1 MVYSPDGTKVASTHG
16 NHNVYVTD
24 LKTGKNLN
32 TLSGH
37 PRTPWCIAFHPTSN
51 QILATGCLG
60 GQVRVW
66 DLHGGSEV
74 WVTEGHTVIASLAFH
89 PTDRMLVIATYNELH
104 FWDWSEA
111 TPFTK
116 CYTANEKEKVRYVSF
131 DSLGHKLIT
140 GISNAPPNHTQWD
153 RLVAP
158 TPHHTHLPY
167 RNTHRFFGPERD
179 SDRRSISGCYRS
191 LVDQYE
197 MLVQR
202 YSELSRSLPAAT
214 MDRGTDP
221 MDVDAESQF
230 SDFHHRTQSRHS
242 RSRRPPR
249 TRLTRPST
257 SRERGSNGSLP
268 LIMLQYLRRA
278 HQRLEETRDSEAPNY
293 SGTLPAPSFTHSRIR
308 NHSRQSY
315 PPIRSINLDLPNYYN
330 YSEPSH
336 PRSTHNESY
345 QNTNLRHF
353 QDLQRLVN
361 TDIPNPPPSY
371 DIPIHRCLPNR
382 PSLMTLCNPSLPS
395 RGSNSES
402 NQNSVNP
409 ESTLC
414 TCNLESSRSASN
426 PHSTTCDAT
435 SNPTPSNL
443 PSTTCDTN
451 SRWWSNRINR
461 YNLAEQRA
469 RFHASMEE
477 LQHFSAETS
486 TSQNSSE
493 PLLVHSNHPAPRNPY
508 NIRRETQGIYLG
520 TSNSDRLNPPNLRTR
535 TREERELFGRN
546 LESLLETTGY
556 RETQL
561 GHDSLPTRNTNN
573 MSTRDIHNV
582 QNTTVL
588 PNRSTNVRLGR
599 PNNTSLLAENN
610 PSSRLRPGTSLTQ
623 DSNFESESPIM
634 LPPNQTMTITTKP
647 RGSRCVQLSNQT
659 LQPTTSREDNTQ
671 IGLSASLNNVLT
683 TSEQTSSQNHI
694 TDNTSCNANEGA
706 KPAHDDI
713 INVRNT
719 HSKLLSSLKVSVEL
733 RKRLNE
739 ILSPF
744 SSENVERS
752 SNSSSVVNQALSNE
766 SVLLGQATSSG
777 TQNIN
782 SLTTD
787 PNEMSQGGTNSG
799 DSNNDSKS
807 NEYRRLAAFKRKLH
821 DIILSPSNNETPT
834 SPIVDTSTLAL
845 VNNEVG
851 SVGNESITNAT
862 LGNTVEDGTDTV
874 HRSTD
879 NLTERDALDLS
890 TTATVIPSVTTTP
903 DESALNIIANT
914 YDVLLCEN
922 PRTQSN
928 TNTTQTSS
936 TTNSICIQ
944 SSTLTPSCS
953 TASSPGSFSV
963 SQRSAFQPPS
973 FQSRVPDSLRV
984 NVGTETP
991 PRPSTR
997 PGEEDGVRYGIQLLS
1012 RHIDNMQRLCR
1023 ARLEILQLQQIRR
1036 MWEDLQRQIQSLD
1049 VAVNVDQQGNNAHI
1063 PSVSQMLEL
1072 ARISDTEENPLPG
1085 PSQQQQSTPDN
1096 SQLVNCKNKFLLEL
1110 IKKMIPEAVI
1120 PGMSSGGNDSTAV
1133 PVSASGHSVLG
1144 SEQELSC
1151 KGDGVF
1157 PSTSSDVSESKKM
1170 KIDRTSQGEDLSVS
1184 VCNIV
1189 NSEIESPCPDPG
1201 TTTGA
1206 SECKKM
1212 KIDRTSQGEDL
1223 SLSVCNIVNSEI
1235 ESPCPDPGNTTDASE
1250 CKNIKTDQISKGE
1263 YVQPTGSNSEDV
1275 SVARESKFKDILESK
1290 LKECLERHTRTPLDL
1305 TMEYQASNNTNSNP
1319 GRSVEIAES
1328 SNESCPVHAENSRQS
1343 VFPRSPQSTALL
1355 HQLQQRVN
1363 ARRQRVF
1370 NRRIRRRVL
1379 RYGEIGCH
1387 GSRTTSVVYRHQ
1399 ESGRPLNQ
1407 HSHRP
1412 SSVRV
1417 IMSRSVRFYNPSQ
1430 HSMSAS
1436 SSGGSR
1442 RNSVPEFRGLKRKLP
1457 RSTAK
1462 EAKSSSTSQSSTRT
1476 SQPAEDASRRQEP
1489 SDPTEVWRRTIRAMI
1504 VRLEELVRQ
1513 QREQRASL
1521 MRELMRS
1528 NRGSSRQRSS
1538 EMWELRERTPW
1549 LRGEV
1554 NSESDS
1560 DSNPDIESQL
1570 STIMNWNDDAMRR
1583 LGNTLGLGRGSS
1595 SPGTA
1600 AGSSRASDETQGN
1613 TTSAGLDETRRS
1625 WDQTRESTQ
1634 RQAREVLSLMVGS
1647 LTEFF
1652 RNHNVADQSTHTV
1665 LEEQICNLYVLLH
1678 LALELTDLLLAQLVY
1693 TRRELEQQWVHN
1705 RLRTP
1710 PASLDRSTSNSS
1722 SSFSRSNNRR
1732 VPHCPPPPRT
1742 IPIIYQQLVLLRQQ
1756 RQGGERRRPRVS
1768 RGPSPLPTA
1777 IPVLQVNDLPVPDTP
1792 TPNPPTFPRLS
1803 RPLSPSPHPFGFAS
1817 HSDLSWDPHGFHGFH
1832 VWRPRN
1838 LHHFMSDFV
1847 TDTPEDATPGPG
1859 LNIRG
1864 ASAGQET
1871 MYLGETALVQS
1882 HRIQVW
1888 DFSKFNIPKIGN
1900 ALGYLQGAIR
1910 YRTSS
1915 QLPGDLEF
1923 ISFEMQIFK

>member
-1 MVYSPDGTKVASTHG
+1 MLPTPSWLASIPLPGVRKKTKVASTHG

-249 TRLTRPST
+249 T
-257 SRERGSNGSLP
+257 
-268 LIMLQYLRRA
+268 
-278 HQRLEETRDSEAPNY
+278 
-293 SGTLPAPSFTHSRIR
+293 
-308 NHSRQSY
+308 
-315 PPIRSINLDLPNYYN
+315 
-330 YSEPSH
+330 
-336 PRSTHNESY
+336 
-345 QNTNLRHF
+345 
-353 QDLQRLVN
+353 
-361 TDIPNPPPSY
+361 
-371 DIPIHRCLPNR
+371 
-382 PSLMTLCNPSLPS
+382 SLPS

-807 NEYRRLAAFKRKLH
+807 NEYRRLAAFKRNLH

-914 YDVLLCEN
+914 YDVLLREN

-1417 IMSRSVRFYNPSQ
+1417 IVSRSVRFYNPSQ

-1489 SDPTEVWRRTIRAMI
+1489 SDPTETIRAMI

-1613 TTSAGLDETRRS
+1613 ATSAGLDETRRS

-1693 TRRELEQQWVHN
+1693 T
-1705 RLRTP
+1705 
-1710 PASLDRSTSNSS
+1710 
-1722 SSFSRSNNRR
+1722 SRDKVAKGDDPGSAGA
-1732 VPHCPPPPRT
+1732 
-1742 IPIIYQQLVLLRQQ
+1742 LVLYQRPYLSCKSMTSQSQIHPLRIHQHFL
-1756 RQGGERRRPRVS
+1756 GY
-1768 RGPSPLPTA
+1768 
-1777 IPVLQVNDLPVPDTP
+1777 PVLCHRHLIHLVLPPILICPGIHMAFMV
-1792 TPNPPTFPRLS
+1792 S
-1803 RPLSPSPHPFGFAS
+1803 MFGGHETCTIS
-1817 HSDLSWDPHGFHGFH
+1817 S
-1832 VWRPRN
+1832 
-1838 LHHFMSDFV
+1838 
-1847 TDTPEDATPGPG
+1847 
-1859 LNIRG
+1859 
-1864 ASAGQET
+1864 SAGQET

-1900 ALGYLQGAIR
+1900 VKENIVVAECKIHNDASVDVSRDNKILVALLPNGR
-1910 YRTSS
+1910 YNSTTMLGVYSLEWSS
-1915 QLPGDLEF
+1915 LGQCLYMT
-1923 ISFEMQIFK
+1923 SFEQNAVSVSLSPTNRHLLVGLATRRMVPSDHTIIAQIFYLDGAHPIPDKEVGIKGRLRHARNIEQCRNHSSLSVNCIRWLPTPGQGFVYGTNSGFLRILR